1 MKKVTIDLNVLLDF
15 LNKREDHRQAALIV
29 DLCVKKRV
37 KGYICAHEFTTLSYF
52 LHKERGNIQ
61 RVRYALTSLLD
72 IFTTI
77 PVTEKILRDSLDSP
91 INDFEDAVVEVSS
104 MKKKVEYII
113 TRDMSDFNSSRVK
126 ALTPSQ
132 FLQRFHKD
140 EFEALAERNNKESNS
155 APVT

>member
-1 MKKVTIDLNVLLDF
+1 MKKVTVDLNVLLDF
-15 LNKREDHRQAALIV
+15 LNKRENHRQAALIV

-37 KGYICAHEFTTLSYF
+37 KGHLCAHEFTTLSYF
-52 LHKERGNIQ
+52 LHKEHGNIQ
-61 RVRYALTSLLD
+61 RVRYTLTSLLN

-91 INDFEDAVVEVSS
+91 ISDFEDAVVEVSS
-104 MKKKVEYII
+104 LKKKVEYII

-132 FLQRFHKD
+132 FLQLFHRE
-140 EFEALAERNNKESNS
+140 EFEALAEKNIKKSNS